1 RPAAADR
8 VTRGCRRGGGR
19 YRGRWTPVA
28 ALSLVAQLLV
38 PVHRP
43 ALRRQVEQIP
53 QRLEGADA
61 PVVLSRVGWGVG
73 ELRPPEMTNH
83 LALAVKDVEHRHLP
97 ALLVLAE
104 VVAVIRVAGRGQQGQ
119 VPPAALVAEG
129 EQARQRGLRHDG
141 EV

>member
-1 RPAAADR
+1 MRRCFPQAQPSRSFRP
-8 VTRGCRRGGGR
+8 G
-19 YRGRWTPVA
+19 

-43 ALRRQVEQIP
+43 ALPRQVEQIP

-83 LALAVKDVEHRHLP
+83 LALAVKYIEHLSLP
-97 ALLVLAE
+97 SVLVLTE
-104 VVAVIRVAGRGQQGQ
+104 IVAVIRVAGRGEQSQ
-119 VPPAALVAEG
+119 VPPAALVSEG
-129 EQARQRGLRHDG
+129 HKARRRGLRD
-141 EV
+141 